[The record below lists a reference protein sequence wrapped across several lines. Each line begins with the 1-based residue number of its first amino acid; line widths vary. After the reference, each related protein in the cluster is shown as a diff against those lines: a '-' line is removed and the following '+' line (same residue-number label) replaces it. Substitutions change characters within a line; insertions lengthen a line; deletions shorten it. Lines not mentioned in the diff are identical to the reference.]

1 MMHGILAFDKEG
13 KLLSPFETWRNSNT
27 EQAADALTN
36 EFQFNIPLRW
46 TISHIY
52 QMVLE
57 DRSFVKEIM
66 KIIPPKRQDE
76 QILAEIKENGNGGIS
91 LAGS

>member
-1 MMHGILAFDKEG
+1 
-13 KLLSPFETWRNSNT
+13 
-27 EQAADALTN
+27 
-36 EFQFNIPLRW
+36 
-46 TISHIY
+46 
-52 QMVLE
+52 
-57 DRSFVKEIM
+57 VKEIM